1 MSFIQ
6 SQTFPAGDHDKHCVL
21 FSENADSIKKCADVR
36 TREEKSSRYFADDDG
51 DAGGGDPF
59 ESIEL
64 SNSNNGR
71 INTQELLLLEDNSKF
86 VRQREKEIN
95 VIVKSIVELNTVFK
109 DLAHMVTE
117 QVRSTLMLQ

>member
-1 MSFIQ
+1 MFQKHSTSIN
-6 SQTFPAGDHDKHCVL
+6 SQKFT
-21 FSENADSIKKCADVR
+21 DVR
-36 TREEKSSRYFADDDG
+36 TREEKSSRYFADDDDDDG
-51 DAGGGDPF
+51 DAAGGGDPF

-64 SNSNNGR
+64 SNSYNGR

-117 QVRSTLMLQ
+117 QV

>member
-1 MSFIQ
+1 M
-6 SQTFPAGDHDKHCVL
+6 L
-21 FSENADSIKKCADVR
+21 LENAEYKRIKPQKCTDVR
-36 TREEKSSRYFADDDG
+36 TREEKSSRYFADDDDDDG
-51 DAGGGDPF
+51 DAGGGGDPF

-64 SNSNNGR
+64 SNSSNGR

-117 QVRSTLMLQ
+117 QV

>member
-1 MSFIQ
+1 MWNVIGKSIN
-6 SQTFPAGDHDKHCVL
+6 SQKFT
-21 FSENADSIKKCADVR
+21 DVR
-36 TREEKSSRYFADDDG
+36 TREEKSSRYFADDDDDG
-51 DAGGGDPF
+51 DDGGGDPF

-64 SNSNNGR
+64 SNSSNGR

-86 VRQREKEIN
+86 VREREKEIN

>member
-1 MSFIQ
+1 MS
-6 SQTFPAGDHDKHCVL
+6 L
-21 FSENADSIKKCADVR
+21 ENAEYKSINSQKFTDVR

-51 DAGGGDPF
+51 DAAGGGDPF

-86 VRQREKEIN
+86 VREREKEIN

-117 QVRSTLMLQ
+117 QVRSTFMLQ

>member
-1 MSFIQ
+1 MSYTVFLEHADHIS
-6 SQTFPAGDHDKHCVL
+6 SQ
-21 FSENADSIKKCADVR
+21 KCADIR
-36 TREEKSSRYFADDDG
+36 TREEKSSRYFADGDG

-64 SNSNNGR
+64 TTSNYNNGR

-86 VRQREKEIN
+86 VREREKEIN

-117 QVRSTLMLQ
+117 QV

>member
-1 MSFIQ
+1 MEKADYII
-6 SQTFPAGDHDKHCVL
+6 SQK
-21 FSENADSIKKCADVR
+21 IADVR
-36 TREEKSSRYFADDDG
+36 TREEKSSRYFADDDAG

-64 SNSNNGR
+64 SNSSNGR

-86 VRQREKEIN
+86 VREREKEIN

-117 QVRSTLMLQ
+117 QVRSAFMLQ

>member
-1 MSFIQ
+1 M
-6 SQTFPAGDHDKHCVL
+6 QTL
-21 FSENADSIKKCADVR
+21 KKYADVR
-36 TREEKSSRYFADDDG
+36 SREEKSSRYFADDDG

-64 SNSNNGR
+64 TSSNSNNGR

-86 VRQREKEIN
+86 VREREKEIN

-117 QVRSTLMLQ
+117 QVRSAFMRSADNVSLSRSV